1 MQLWCF
7 AMKRKSVCLKK
18 KLLFFCSIVREMKW
32 VPRVSVPGH
41 GVNDTIIF
49 DNTKSNQGN
58 LYDVECNDNGSKK
71 WSIDIIRTA
80 IRKST
85 LSGRQKHTWYDYDYD
100 KIKDTASI
108 LLVWNSIDLVY
119 LNKGH
124 IRKYTKPTVIC
135 TSFLQSFWRW
145 TSPTYQS
152 RISIIAAERHA
163 AVYMWCD

>member
-1 MQLWCF
+1 M
-7 AMKRKSVCLKK
+7 R
-18 KLLFFCSIVREMKW
+18 W
-32 VPRVSVPGH
+32 VPAVSVPGH
-41 GVNDTIIF
+41 GVNDAIIF

-58 LYDVECNDNGSKK
+58 LYDVECNDKGSKK

-85 LSGRQKHTWYDYDYD
+85 LSGRQKHTWYGYDYD

-124 IRKYTKPTVIC
+124 IRKYTKPTVMC

-145 TSPTYQS
+145 TARRYSQL
-152 RISIIAAERHA
+152 RISKYETQFA
-163 AVYMWCD
+163 AVLYVMWLTLDLTQTPQLANKLMVYFWKIAGS